1 LIAAGLLEDSRAMMP
16 RIQQLLDFV
25 LEAAIANP
33 APAQEAA
40 PAAPA
45 APAPTP
51 APETK
56 AAETPK

>member
-1 LIAAGLLEDSRAMMP
+1 MMP

-56 AAETPK
+56 AAETAK